1 MHNPGRTV
9 QKLRITG
16 NDEQVITSHVN
27 ALEDAFRTASF
38 PGLPPHGLVLIRS
51 LDLGRIAAATA
62 PMSLSLLI
70 DKKIQSIAGLAVCV
84 DQEEH
89 PAANI
94 VWFSDAVQPLLSMII
109 LLLDNKKP
117 KAWYWQTLIPDWH
130 PAMNLSQSIV
140 CILQTTV
147 DSASKS
153 TVNYWIIRLLLNAGK
168 IEEIFTVLTSQ
179 LAIQLLNENDLFP
192 QMLTANISST
202 PRKKEIIQTVDLK
215 WIKLIKQAVDQFGEN
230 DPRTIW
236 LAYSSLVTNNPC
248 LENNDEIIHIITCL
262 ISQCAAKKVFR
273 PETKIASDGKENNES
288 DRQITEHFYRE
299 IPKQN
304 DLTGN
309 HSSKLNLIETHTDLH
324 EAYKQPGQ
332 FQTSHHQNH
341 NHQIDAEPAQPNIDF
356 TNNKTDH
363 QRTSYQL
370 AHGFKLTECAGL
382 SFVISLLEYIA
393 IQEILTINPWL
404 GELNFPARI
413 IQAVVSRLNINSQDP
428 VIQIVPKQPGLPEV
442 GLDHFISPATWQS
455 LIYWPGSNKNIA
467 YRFPTT
473 ANNQS
478 CYITDRSKTI
488 LLYVGN
494 AEQTDL
500 PEWLNNTCIINQQGV
515 YATPHLVDLEITTQL
530 LFGKYLRRY
539 AQTGLKQLV
548 HRVGHVAITK
558 THLDVLF
565 DPGITDSQIRI
576 AGLDINPGWVSWLG
590 KVVQFHYDYDGD
602 IHV

>member
-9 QKLRITG
+9 QKLHISG

-51 LDLGRIAAATA
+51 LDLGQFAAAA
-62 PMSLSLLI
+62 SPMSLSLLI

-94 VWFSDAVQPLLSMII
+94 VWFSDTVQPLLSLII
-109 LLLDNKKP
+109 LLLENKQP
-117 KAWYWQTLIPDWH
+117 KAWYWQSLIPDWH
-130 PAMNLSQSIV
+130 PAMNLAQSIV
-140 CILQTTV
+140 CIMQTTV
-147 DSASKS
+147 DSTSKIP
-153 TVNYWIIRLLLNAGK
+153 VNYWIIRLLLNAGK
-168 IEEIFTVLTSQ
+168 IEEIFTVLTPQ

-192 QMLTANISST
+192 QMLTANISSA

-215 WIKLIKQAVDQFGEN
+215 WIKLIKQAVDQYGEN

-248 LENNDEIIHIITCL
+248 LENNDEIIHMITSL

-273 PETKIASDGKENNES
+273 PETEIAREGKENNET
-288 DRQITEHFYRE
+288 DTQIKEHINRE
-299 IPKQN
+299 RPKQN

-309 HSSKLNLIETHTDLH
+309 HSKINFTDSNSTNTDLH
-324 EAYKQPGQ
+324 EVRQQPAQ
-332 FQTSHHQNH
+332 FQTNH
-341 NHQIDAEPAQPNIDF
+341 NDQMDADQTQPNIDSS
-356 TNNKTDH
+356 NNETDH
-363 QRTSYQL
+363 QQTGYQF
-370 AHGFKLTECAGL
+370 ASGFKLSEYAGL
-382 SFVISLLEYIA
+382 SFVIPLLEYIA
-393 IQEILTINPWL
+393 IQEILAANPWL
-404 GELNFPARI
+404 GESNFPARI
-413 IQAVVSRLNINSQDP
+413 IQVVVSRLNINNQDP
-428 VIQIVPKQPGLPEV
+428 VIEIVPKLPGLTEL

-455 LIYWPGSNKNIA
+455 LTYWPDSNNNIA

-478 CYITDRSKTI
+478 CYITDKSKRI
-488 LLYVGN
+488 LLYVGS

-515 YATPHLVDLEITTQL
+515 YATPQLADLEITTQL
-530 LFGKYLRRY
+530 IFGKYLRRY

-548 HRVGHVAITK
+548 HREGHVAITK

-565 DPGITDSQIRI
+565 EPGITDSQIRI